1 MKRHIQRRKAMEC
14 IYQHLLLNKDIQEV
28 LTENSILGSN
38 SDEKFVSE
46 ICTLAIEHKEEH
58 IALINS
64 RLKDWDFVRL
74 GFVEQAI
81 LLLALGEYV
90 LNDVERTVVINEA
103 VELSKEFGDTDAFKL
118 INGVLD
124 QL

>member
-14 IYQHLLLNKDIQEV
+14 IYQHLLLKKDIQDV
-28 LTENSILGSN
+28 LTENGIFGSTP
-38 SDEKFVSE
+38 EEQFVRE
-46 ICTLAIEHKEEH
+46 ICLLAIRDKEEN
-58 IALINS
+58 IVAINGK
-64 RLKDWDFVRL
+64 LKDWDFVRL

-81 LLLALGEYV
+81 LLLALGEYAFA
-90 LNDVERTVVINEA
+90 DVERTVIINEA
-103 VELSKEFGDTDAFKL
+103 VELAKEFGDADAYKL

>member
-28 LTENSILGSN
+28 LAENSIHGLTSE
-38 SDEKFVSE
+38 EKFVRE
-46 ICTLAIEHKEEH
+46 ICILAIAHKDEH
-58 IALINS
+58 IIAINS
-64 RLKDWDFVRL
+64 KLKDWDFVRL

-81 LLLALGEYV
+81 LLLALGEYEFD
-90 LNDVERTVVINEA
+90 DVQRVVIINEA
-103 VELSKEFGDTDAFKL
+103 VELSKEFGDTDAYKL

>member
-14 IYQHLLLNKDIQEV
+14 IYQHLLLKKDIQDV
-28 LTENSILGSN
+28 LMENGIIGLTP
-38 SDEKFVSE
+38 EEQFVRE
-46 ICTLAIEHKEEH
+46 ICTLAILDQDKH
-58 IALINS
+58 IAAINS
-64 RLKDWDFVRL
+64 KLKDWDFVRL

-90 LNDVERTVVINEA
+90 LADVERTVIINEA
-103 VELSKEFGDTDAFKL
+103 VELAKEFGDADAYKL

>member
-14 IYQHLLLNKDIQEV
+14 IYQHLLLKKDIQDV
-28 LTENSILGSN
+28 LTENNIFGLTP
-38 SDEKFVSE
+38 EEQFVRE
-46 ICTLAIEHKEEH
+46 ICLLAVKDKEAH
-58 IALINS
+58 IAAINS
-64 RLKDWDFVRL
+64 KLKDWDFVRL

-81 LLLALGEYV
+81 LLLALGEYT
-90 LNDVERTVVINEA
+90 LADVERTVVINEA
-103 VELSKEFGDTDAFKL
+103 VELAKEFGDADAYKL

>member
-14 IYQHLLLNKDIQEV
+14 IYQHLLLNKEIQEV
-28 LTENSILGSN
+28 LAENNMLGASA
-38 SDEKFVSE
+38 EEQFVCE
-46 ICTLAIEHKEEH
+46 ICTLAIAHKEEN
-58 IALINS
+58 IAAINS
-64 RLKDWDFVRL
+64 RLKDWDFIRL

-81 LLLALGEYV
+81 LLLALGEYA
-90 LNDVERTVVINEA
+90 LSDVQRAVVINEA
-103 VELSKEFGDTDAFKL
+103 IELAKEFGDTDAYKL

>member
-28 LTENSILGSN
+28 LAQNSILGLS
-38 SDEKFVSE
+38 SDEKFVRE
-46 ICTLAIEHKEEH
+46 ICTLAIAHKDEH
-58 IALINS
+58 ITAINTK
-64 RLKDWDFVRL
+64 LKDWDFVRL

-81 LLLALGEYV
+81 LLLALGEYE
-90 LNDVERTVVINEA
+90 LDDVQRTVVINEA
-103 VELSKEFGDTDAFKL
+103 VELSKEFGDTDAYKL